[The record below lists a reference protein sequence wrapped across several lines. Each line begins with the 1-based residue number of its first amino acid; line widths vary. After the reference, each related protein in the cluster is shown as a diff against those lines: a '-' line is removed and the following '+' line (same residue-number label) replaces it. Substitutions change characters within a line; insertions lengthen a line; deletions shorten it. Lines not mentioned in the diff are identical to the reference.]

1 MALTRA
7 GMMHRDRISLDELF
21 CPIIMAEETQCYGD
35 GTLFCYGFDTT
46 SSYDDGT
53 TASYDSGVSDVED
66 FSELSLDMLER
77 HGKYWDAQSIGDWN
91 AQSINYAR
99 YIICDKYN
107 KFIAGKSVD
116 RSRTVDVTD
125 KHRYGRALGVTSLHD
140 YVCVCIAGATVPSRI
155 FQDLSESLNPGTI
168 IDVQFGG
175 LIATSEKSHDNPP
188 TNEML
193 AELRADNVHGRMI
206 KDVERMME
214 KAGLVPQSMRT
225 FPIPSASTVART
237 FQTGDLWSTLPIEDG
252 AESYLSTWAEFQ
264 PEGGVKM
271 FL

>member
-46 SSYDDGT
+46 SYYDDGT
-53 TASYDSGVSDVED
+53 SASHDSGVSDVED

-99 YIICDKYN
+99 Y
-107 KFIAGKSVD
+107 
-116 RSRTVDVTD
+116 
-125 KHRYGRALGVTSLHD
+125 GRALGVTALHD

-155 FQDLSESLNPGTI
+155 FQDLSESINPGTI

-206 KDVERMME
+206 EDVERMMGE
-214 KAGLVPQSMRT
+214 AGLVPQSMRT
-225 FPIPSASTVART
+225 FSIPSASTVART
-237 FQTGDLWSTLPIEDG
+237 FQTGDLWSTRPIEDG
-252 AESYLSTWAEFQ
+252 VDSYLSTWAKFQ